1 MSELTSAGGLR
12 VLALNV
18 RTLSIRLAQI
28 LSLPFDVFCL
38 SEVRV
43 AGNSM
48 RAQARVASSLGCAVV
63 WSAPPPPSPTF
74 LVSPGGTAILV
85 RQPYMLEEM
94 RVPALEKWRSEAR
107 ICVAS
112 VTDAEGMS
120 MCFASCYGYPISHPN
135 RGANE
140 AYLRDTL
147 SFLGRLMC
155 PAVLLG
161 DLNDHPSTSDVLAQ
175 SHLVQM
181 HRITDESP
189 TTLTKDGDIAARTP
203 IDHCFV
209 NQRAV
214 ELAPRV
220 RVDST
225 LRISDHLPIL
235 LRLATID
242 PRVMCAEWAMPL
254 KKLPPKVANI
264 PWVACPLDY
273 PPWQEVARQWLQAA
287 HSQSIP
293 PKGVVAIRP
302 YKAVK
307 SRRAHLKFRRL
318 LTLQKA
324 VLELDLYPRE
334 ATQESSI
341 CRKVLALGYQRWVSL
356 VKDPKALRKEVA
368 AEVTRL
374 THVHHRQVMKG
385 WKKKVKK
392 WHVSDAAVYR
402 FLKNPKPS
410 GSIAIRHEEAQSTH
424 PQAVEASLSTY
435 WNGLETWTP
444 NQQEMAR
451 CALDDYYSFLLPRF
465 EFEALLLPM
474 HLCDKAK
481 RAKPSA
487 VGLDGWTHQELAAL
501 PMQAWYSFLIACS
514 LKPLSLLS
522 SVSAVFKRAPLPKT
536 SSCVCLPMEIR
547 PIDLFSVVM
556 RIHAS
561 AATTIVKP
569 WALKVLHPGQYAT
582 QGGVLV
588 AVSRIAWNSERS
600 LTGCATLRGISVD
613 FEKMFNMLSG
623 FAAAEVAQC
632 MGLSYVNIM
641 HLVVPLA
648 GAVGV
653 WKLPLSAAPTPFATP
668 RGLPQGMASSVLL
681 AELAISPLLWR
692 FARAMP
698 EVDICA
704 YVDDLNLTTSQ
715 EGDLTRVVGFLRD
728 FESHFSLSLSTA
740 KTKIWASDIKNI
752 RTWKLSLAFRS
763 TSPLRLWVQNGLS
776 TLELI

>member
-12 VLALNV
+12 ALALNV
-18 RTLSIRLAQI
+18 KTLSVRLAQI

-43 AGNSM
+43 AGSSM
-48 RAQARVASSLGCAVV
+48 RALARVASSLGFAVV

-74 LVSPGGTAILV
+74 LVAPGGTAILV
-85 RQPYMLEEM
+85 RQPYVVEEM
-94 RVPALEKWRSEAR
+94 RVPALERWRSEAR

-112 VTDAEGMS
+112 VTDAGGMS
-120 MCFASCYGYPISHPN
+120 MCFASCYGYPISHQS

-140 AYLRDTL
+140 AFIRDTL
-147 SFLGRLMC
+147 LFLGRLTC

-175 SHLVQM
+175 SHLAYM

-189 TTLTKDGDIAARTP
+189 TTLAKDGEIAAKNP
-203 IDHCFV
+203 IDHCYL
-209 NQRAV
+209 NQRAL

-220 RVDST
+220 KVDST

-235 LRLATID
+235 LRLATRD
-242 PRVMCAEWAMPL
+242 PRVMCAEWAKPL
-254 KKLPPKVANI
+254 KKLPPKVVNI

-273 PPWQEVARQWLQAA
+273 PQWQEVARLRLEAA

-293 PKGVVAIRP
+293 PKGVVAVKP
-302 YKAVK
+302 YVAAKN
-307 SRRAHLKFRRL
+307 RRSHLRFRRL

-324 VLELDLYPRE
+324 VLELSLYPRK
-334 ATQESSI
+334 ATQERSI
-341 CRKVLALGYQRWVSL
+341 HRKVLALGYQKWIGL
-356 VKDPKALRKEVA
+356 IKDPKALVKEVA
-368 AEVTRL
+368 AEVTRI
-374 THVHHRQVMKG
+374 THVHHRQVMRG
-385 WKKKVKK
+385 WREKARE

-410 GSIAIRHEEAQSTH
+410 GMIAIKGDEGLSTH
-424 PQAVEASLSTY
+424 PKEVEASLSNY
-435 WNGLETWTP
+435 WNELETWTP
-444 NQQEMAR
+444 AQQENAR
-451 CALDDYYSFLLPRF
+451 SALDDCYSFLLPRV

-474 HLCDKAK
+474 HLLDKAK

-487 VGLDGWTHQELAAL
+487 VGLDGWSHQELAAL
-501 PMQAWYSFLIACS
+501 PMQAWFSFLIVCS
-514 LKPLSLLS
+514 LNPLSLLS
-522 SVSAVFKRAPLPKT
+522 SVSAIFKRVPLPKT
-536 SSCVCLPMEIR
+536 TSSVCLPMEIR

-600 LTGCATLRGISVD
+600 LTGCASLRGISVD

-623 FAAAEVAQC
+623 FVAAEVAQC
-632 MGLSYVNIM
+632 MGLSYLNIM
-641 HLVVPLA
+641 DLLVPLA

-653 WKLPLSAAPTPFATP
+653 WKLPLSAAPTPFATS
-668 RGLPQGMASSVLL
+668 RGLPQGMASSVLM

-692 FARAMP
+692 IARAMP
-698 EVDICA
+698 DVDICA
-704 YVDDLNLTTSQ
+704 YVDDLNQIKLISQ
-715 EGDLTRVVGFLRD
+715 PHMQD
-728 FESHFSLSLSTA
+728 A
-740 KTKIWASDIKNI
+740 
-752 RTWKLSLAFRS
+752 
-763 TSPLRLWVQNGLS
+763 
-776 TLELI
+776 